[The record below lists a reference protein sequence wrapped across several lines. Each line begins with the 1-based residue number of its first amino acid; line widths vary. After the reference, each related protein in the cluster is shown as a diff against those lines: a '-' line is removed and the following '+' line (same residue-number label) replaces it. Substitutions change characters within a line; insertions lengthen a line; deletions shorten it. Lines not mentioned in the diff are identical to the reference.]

1 MECAMNDPLGEL
13 LERHELMILDG
24 GLGSELRRR
33 GCAVDGA
40 LWSAQVLL
48 DAPTLIRDLHR
59 EYFEAGADCAITA
72 TYQASVPGFV
82 AHGLGEP
89 QAIAVMQRAV
99 QLAREARDSFWDSG
113 PHPGRSRP
121 LVVGSLGPYGAYLHD
136 TSEYRGDYQVSDE
149 VLRAFHRPR
158 IAALLDAGVDLLACE
173 TFPLLREALVVA
185 DLLAAEFRDAT
196 MWVAFS
202 ARDAGHTCHGE
213 PIGACAVALAPY
225 AQVRAIGVNCTAAP
239 YIPGLVA
246 ALRTAGVRPI
256 VAYPNA
262 GEQYDSTVGWRGQVS
277 DAALCDAAPEWVAA
291 GARIIGGCC
300 RTTPAFIRDTVARLR
315 PPR

>member
-1 MECAMNDPLGEL
+1 MNDPLGDL
-13 LERHELMILDG
+13 LERHELVILDG

-48 DAPTLIRDLHR
+48 DAPALIRDLHR

-72 TYQASVPGFV
+72 TYQASVPGFM
-82 AHGLGEP
+82 AHGLSEA

-99 QLAREARDSFWDSG
+99 HLAREARDAFWSSG
-113 PHPGRSRP
+113 PPPGRSRP

-136 TSEYRGDYQVSDE
+136 TSEYRGDYQVDDE
-149 VLRAFHRPR
+149 ALRAFHRPR
-158 IAALLDAGVDLLACE
+158 IAALLAAGADLLACE

-185 DLLAAEFRDAT
+185 GLLAAEFPAAT
-196 MWVAFS
+196 LWVAFS

-213 PIGACAVALAPY
+213 PIGDCARALAPY

-246 ALRTAGVRPI
+246 ALRTADVRPI

-262 GEQYDSTVGWRGQVS
+262 GEVYDSAAGWRGQLS
-277 DAALCDAAPEWVAA
+277 DASLCAATPAWVAA

-300 RTTPAFIRDTVARLR
+300 RTTPDFIRGTVARLR

>member
-1 MECAMNDPLGEL
+1 MEGMMNDPLGEL
-13 LERHELMILDG
+13 LERHELVILDG

-48 DAPTLIRDLHR
+48 DAPALIRDLHR

-72 TYQASVPGFV
+72 TYQASVPGFM
-82 AHGLGEP
+82 AHGLSEA

-99 QLAREARDSFWDSG
+99 HLAREARDAFWDSG
-113 PHPGRSRP
+113 AHHGRSRP

-136 TSEYRGDYQVSDE
+136 TSEYRGDYQVDDE
-149 VLRAFHRPR
+149 ALRAFHRPR
-158 IAALLDAGVDLLACE
+158 IAALLEAGVDLLACE
-173 TFPLLREALVVA
+173 TVPLLREALVVA
-185 DLLAAEFRDAT
+185 DLLADEFPAAT

-213 PIGACAVALAPY
+213 PIGDCARALAPY

-246 ALRTAGVRPI
+246 ALHAVGVRPI

-262 GEQYDSTVGWRGQVS
+262 GEVYDSAVGWRGQLS
-277 DAALCDAAPEWVAA
+277 AASLCAATPAWVAA

-300 RTTPAFIRDTVARLR
+300 RTTPDFIRDTVAQVR